1 MLCSFYLTMDRV
13 ERMDFTSHTWSE
25 GFSLIVPR
33 PAEESRLFA
42 FVGPFQPTVSYF
54 HFVGFINICLYALI
68 LSFYI
73 CLGLDA
79 DFY

>member
-1 MLCSFYLTMDRV
+1 MDRV

-42 FVGPFQPTVSYF
+42 FIGPFQPTASYF
-54 HFVGFINICLYALI
+54 HFVEFINIRFYTI
-68 LSFYI
+68 SFYI
-73 CLGLDA
+73 VSGLDA